1 VDLSLS
7 PELQAFR
14 DEVRSWLTDHL
25 VGEFAANAGV
35 GGPVDDTGWD
45 VRLAWDRELAAGGWL
60 CLGWPKRYGGREASV
75 DEQLVFQLEYA
86 RANPPARATTS
97 GLDLLGPTL
106 LAYASDPIKDRF
118 LPGIA
123 DASEFWGQ
131 GFSEPGA
138 GSDLAGIRTKAVRD
152 GDEWVLDG
160 QKIWMSGGARAH
172 WLYVLC
178 RTDPHAPRHRGLSM
192 VLIKADA
199 PGIDIR
205 PIRNLTG
212 GVEFCEVFFTG
223 ARTPADLVVGEVNRG
238 WDVAMGALGTERGT
252 TLLAEQL
259 TAVREVGDLI
269 ASARELG
276 LSADPVLR
284 GRLAQAWI
292 ECKVMQWN
300 SLRLMTT
307 IKRDPAAAIAQASIS
322 KVYASGSH
330 QRMGE
335 LSMSVLGAA
344 SELVTD
350 SYELSP
356 PQRTF
361 LASRAES
368 IYGGTTQVQLNILAE
383 RSLGL
388 PREPRSA

>member
-1 VDLSLS
+1 MDLSLS
-7 PELQAFR
+7 PDLQAFR
-14 DEVRSWLTDHL
+14 DEVRSWFADHL
-25 VGEFAANAGV
+25 VGEFAAHAGV
-35 GGPVDDTGWD
+35 GGPTDDTGWD
-45 VRLAWDRELAAGGWL
+45 VRLRWDRELAAGGWL
-60 CLGWPKRYGGREASV
+60 CPGWPKQYGGRGASV

-86 RANPPARATTS
+86 RANPPARATSS

-106 LAYASDPIKDRF
+106 LAFGSEPIKDRF
-118 LPGIA
+118 LPRIA

-178 RTDPHAPRHRGLSM
+178 RTDPQAPRHRGLSM
-192 VLIKADA
+192 LLIKADT
-199 PGIDIR
+199 PGVDIR
-205 PIRNLTG
+205 PIRNMTG
-212 GVEFCEVFFTG
+212 GSEFCEVFFTN
-223 ARTPADLVVGEVNRG
+223 ARTPADLVVGDPNRG
-238 WDVAMGALGTERGT
+238 WEVAMGALGTERGT

-259 TAVREVGDLI
+259 TTVREVSDLI
-269 ASARELG
+269 ETARG
-276 LSADPVLR
+276 GGQTGDPVLR
-284 GRLAQAWI
+284 GRLAQAWL

-307 IKRDPAAAIAQASIS
+307 IKQDPVAATTQASIS

-330 QRMGE
+330 QRLGE
-335 LSMSVLGAA
+335 LAMAVIGAP

-350 SYELSP
+350 SYELST
-356 PQRTF
+356 PQETF
-361 LASRAES
+361 LGSRAES

-388 PREPRSA
+388 PREPRIG